1 MLTPDI
7 YDMALTI
14 VDRAVA
20 DTHLDRKL
28 RATLLAADETARSET
43 AYMLSDDSL
52 RALICW
58 TAARDIRA
66 HSTVHRI
73 ETVGALEPSNAAG
86 E

>member
-43 AYMLSDDSL
+43 AYMLSDELATRPDLLDGCQGHSS
-52 RALICW
+52 AFNGSSH
-58 TAARDIRA
+58 RDCG
-66 HSTVHRI
+66 RI
-73 ETVGALEPSNAAG
+73 GAV
-86 E
+86 